1 MMDFIITNGTVVDGT
16 GAAPFIGDVVRD
28 LSLHAGCSE
37 CLSVRLAV
45 LLLRRQ

>member
-28 LSLHAGCSE
+28 LSLHAGSE